1 MVNVSVSPKTL
12 EDHSMTVSQD
22 RAARDNRANQ
32 LNPEH
37 PSYWLSRGQC
47 HTAACQ
53 YAIAR
58 REQHARRVT
67 RGAASPI
74 TSKAPKR

>member
-1 MVNVSVSPKTL
+1 MVNVSVSPKAP

-37 PSYWLSRGQC
+37 PSYWRSRGQG
-47 HTAACQ
+47 HKTARQSVVALRERH
-53 YAIAR
+53 AR
-58 REQHARRVT
+58 RETDV
-67 RGAASPI
+67 ASSP
-74 TSKAPKR
+74 TTPTAPKR